1 MVSVSLKKKKNKNIK
16 PGQGT
21 RERFKKEIEKEL
33 PQPKKSEKPAVN
45 PEEDQKNKNIQ
56 ESIKNI
62 KRLMFL

>member
-1 MVSVSLKKKKNKNIK
+1 M
-16 PGQGT
+16 
-21 RERFKKEIEKEL
+21 
-33 PQPKKSEKPAVN
+33 EKPVAN